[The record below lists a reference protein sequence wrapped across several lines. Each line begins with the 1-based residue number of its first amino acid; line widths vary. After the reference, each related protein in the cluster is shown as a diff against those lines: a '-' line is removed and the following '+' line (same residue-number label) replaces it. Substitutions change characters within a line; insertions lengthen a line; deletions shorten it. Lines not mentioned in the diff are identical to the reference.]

1 MKTLTIYTTNS
12 PGLLNDA
19 NLYKSIFENYFNV
32 IINIHKESKFTIN
45 INTLSDISLYLENL
59 PENIQ
64 IVKYKLNIFMP
75 NYELFFNYKA
85 LKYIHICLCKTKITK
100 QMFDIIIKNNK
111 FLTISIYTKFST
123 MINKKFLDSNFII
136 KKDVNL
142 FVSLAGKSPYKN
154 TSYIVYTWIKNDGF
168 LNIDKDIKLRITCTD
183 KCLYNLMKKFEE
195 VFKIKFDFNITDETY
210 VYKNLI
216 LYNTNIKK
224 LTESEYENLLV
235 NANVAICPSSKEG
248 YGHYINEARFFKTFI
263 ITVDYPPMNELVFN
277 NKNGILL
284 KKLDKKN
291 TYTISNYP
299 LYKIY
304 PNVDELTEKIIYC
317 IKNKNNL
324 YEKSQLSRKLFDSDL
339 QYFKNTLTNKVI
351 PIINYILS

>member
-1 MKTLTIYTTNS
+1 
-12 PGLLNDA
+12 
-19 NLYKSIFENYFNV
+19 
-32 IINIHKESKFTIN
+32 
-45 INTLSDISLYLENL
+45 
-59 PENIQ
+59 
-64 IVKYKLNIFMP
+64 
-75 NYELFFNYKA
+75 
-85 LKYIHICLCKTKITK
+85 
-100 QMFDIIIKNNK
+100 
-111 FLTISIYTKFST
+111 
-123 MINKKFLDSNFII
+123 
-136 KKDVNL
+136 
-142 FVSLAGKSPYKN
+142 
-154 TSYIVYTWIKNDGF
+154 
-168 LNIDKDIKLRITCTD
+168 
-183 KCLYNLMKKFEE
+183 MKKFEE

-284 KKLDKKN
+284 KKLDKKYN
-291 TYTISNYP
+291 YTISNYP